1 MIRDIQYR
9 CNTCGHVFDRPT
21 VCLGDRYQPDCYE
34 CPSCHG
40 DDYEPV
46 FECSRCGELFN
57 EEDLYYGICEGCLRE
72 LAKDK
77 ELAFAYGEKNKC
89 GEFYGTGGGELNGLI
104 AFSWDATDANN
115 ELFKSITEQDAVE
128 YCMEDK
134 YQFASFVREYDV

>member
-9 CNTCGHVFDRPT
+9 CNRCGHVFDRPT
-21 VCLGDRYQPDCYE
+21 LIRGDFYSPDTCE
-34 CPSCHG
+34 CPSCRS

-46 FECSRCGELFN
+46 FECSRCEELFP

-77 ELAFAYGEKNKC
+77 ELAFAYGENNSVSKFWDDDGK
-89 GEFYGTGGGELNGLI
+89 LNGLI
-104 AFSWDATDANN
+104 AYAWNSTDANN
-115 ELFKSITEQDAVE
+115 ELFKSVTEKDAEE

-134 YQFASFVREYDV
+134 YEFASFVQEYDV